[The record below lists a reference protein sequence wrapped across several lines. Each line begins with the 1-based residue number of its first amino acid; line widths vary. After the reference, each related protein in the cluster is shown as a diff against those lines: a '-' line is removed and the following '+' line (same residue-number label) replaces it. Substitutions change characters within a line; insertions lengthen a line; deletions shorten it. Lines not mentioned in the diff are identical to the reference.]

1 MSTPSTFT
9 PRVAIVTGSGV
20 GLGRAIALRLADDG
34 LNVVVNDLPSK
45 KAEIESLVTE
55 IQAKGRKAVPFLA
68 DVTVEQNV
76 EELVAKAVSELGGL
90 DVMVANAGTAFVK
103 SILDTSLEDIDR
115 LFGINFRAAFLS
127 YKYAAKQMIKQG
139 RGGRIIGAASAVAK
153 KGYPFMS
160 AYAATKFAIRGLTQ
174 SAAQEWGPHGITVN
188 AYCPGII
195 WTPLIESLGLELAAV
210 VGQTGQDPKEL
221 WAKSC
226 AAGRIGDPSDIAGF
240 VSFLASKDS
249 AFITG
254 QSTLV
259 DGGSLF
265 D

>member
-1 MSTPSTFT
+1 MSSPT
-9 PRVAIVTGSGV
+9 RVAIVTGAAL
-20 GLGRAIALRLADDG
+20 GLGRAIALRLAADG
-34 LNVVVNDLPSK
+34 LHVVVNDLPK
-45 KAEIESLVTE
+45 QKDNLEALVKEIEATGSR
-55 IQAKGRKAVPFLA
+55 AAPFIA
-68 DVTVEQNV
+68 DVTVEENV
-76 EELVAKAVSELGGL
+76 KNLVAFAVSTFGGL

-103 SILDTSLEDIDR
+103 SILDTTLEDVDG
-115 LFGINFRAAFLS
+115 LFNINFRAAFLS
-127 YKYAAKQMIKQG
+127 YKYAAKQMIAQG

-153 KGYPFMS
+153 KGFPFMS
-160 AYAATKFAIRGLTQ
+160 TYSATKFAIRALTQ
-174 SAAQEWGPHGITVN
+174 SAAQEWGAYGITVN

-195 WTPLIESLGLELAAV
+195 WTPLIEALGASLASV
-210 VGQTGQDPKEL
+210 VGQADADPKEM

-226 AAGRIGDPSDIAGF
+226 SLGRIGEPNDIAGY

-249 AFITG
+249 GFITG